1 MFEKIMIISE
11 PMPNFDT
18 VLKTVGSLKK
28 LGTREC
34 ILLQCLGFDELNE
47 TISTFI
53 KSVYHENLE
62 IQKRVLKEQG
72 LDVTVYETLGYL
84 KDEVNRVAGEEGCS
98 LIVAGAS
105 KRTMLGELLFGG
117 AGFQIM
123 HECQHPLLL
132 VRIPAE
138 AVLNIPDLANI
149 DLTRHILF
157 PTDFSDNAEQAFAC
171 LPEMAARGAGK
182 MTLMH
187 VQDKAGMNPHLM
199 NQLEQ
204 FNTIDQAKL
213 RQLAETLKEKA
224 TIDISVQIPFGSPT
238 SEILKAIQEQ
248 NVSLVVMGSQGRG
261 FIKEIYLGSVSH
273 NIARH
278 STASVL
284 LIPAVR

>member
-1 MFEKIMIISE
+1 
-11 PMPNFDT
+11 
-18 VLKTVGSLKK
+18 
-28 LGTREC
+28 
-34 ILLQCLGFDELNE
+34 
-47 TISTFI
+47 
-53 KSVYHENLE
+53 
-62 IQKRVLKEQG
+62 
-72 LDVTVYETLGYL
+72 
-84 KDEVNRVAGEEGCS
+84 
-98 LIVAGAS
+98 
-105 KRTMLGELLFGG
+105 
-117 AGFQIM
+117 
-123 HECQHPLLL
+123 
-132 VRIPAE
+132 
-138 AVLNIPDLANI
+138 
-149 DLTRHILF
+149 
-157 PTDFSDNAEQAFAC
+157 
-171 LPEMAARGAGK
+171 